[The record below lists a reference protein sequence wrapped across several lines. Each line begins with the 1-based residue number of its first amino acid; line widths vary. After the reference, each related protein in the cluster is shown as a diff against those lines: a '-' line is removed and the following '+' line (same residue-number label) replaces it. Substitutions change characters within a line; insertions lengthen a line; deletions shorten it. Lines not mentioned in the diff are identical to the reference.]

1 MRLLQT
7 YPHVMDLKGY
17 QRRVLE
23 ELGEYAEN
31 VTQLRGVGAIRTPPR

>member
-7 YPHVMDLKGY
+7 YPHVMDPKDY

-31 VTQLRGVGAIRTPPR
+31 VT

>member
-7 YPHVMDLKGY
+7 YPHVMDLKDY

-23 ELGEYAEN
+23 VLGEYVEN
-31 VTQLRGVGAIRTPPR
+31 ARQLRGLARSRTRPE